1 VRHVLAPT
9 REDLVDRE
17 GECIIAVEG
26 TVINSV
32 FAEKRLANNVTA
44 NNDIGSIMLLF
55 HHRQL
60 NILLTYVK

>member
-44 NNDIGSIMLLF
+44 KKSWEATCF
-55 HHRQL
+55 KTASFKAPK
-60 NILLTYVK
+60 IL

>member
-44 NNDIGSIMLLF
+44 KKRWEATCFKTASF
-55 HHRQL
+55 KAPK
-60 NILLTYVK
+60 IL